1 MAKNMPSARR
11 LSVSAPSGA
20 SAPSVKRERSMW
32 ALPQGIEPG
41 AQLRREE
48 LGLLPRREVPAAVHF
63 VEVGEV
69 AIGASCP
76 CLRRAI
82 DVLRKYRDGH
92 RQRDLGG
99 PLRAR
104 GDDASPCAVLPV
116 EAGRGG
122 PQGCEAI

>member
-1 MAKNMPSARR
+1 MAKNIPSATR
-11 LSVSAPSGA
+11 LSVSATWGA
-20 SAPSVKRERSMW
+20 SAPSVKRERSIW
-32 ALPQGIEPG
+32 ALSQRLERR

-99 PLRAR
+99 PLRAP
-104 GDDASPCAVLPV
+104 GHDASPCAVLPV
-116 EAGRGG
+116 EAGR
-122 PQGCEAI
+122 A